1 MSKSAHHNARRAGVV
16 VAGVTAAAALATG
29 QRRQPAD
36 QAHRSRAS
44 PGEAFPS
51 QAAEASAVALRLA
64 PVRGRLR
71 RDCSEAAGGGSLC
84 RKLSEVRHWR
94 L

>member
-44 PGEAFPS
+44 PGEA
-51 QAAEASAVALRLA
+51 VALRLA

-71 RDCSEAAGGGSLC
+71 RACSEAAGGGSLC